1 MKKAIKIFSI
11 ILSLSVFSIGCS
23 KFLDL
28 DPPYTQDAEN
38 FFLNESDYLRALTG
52 AYDLLQGMFV
62 SYWIGDIAS
71 DNCIAGGE
79 SATDTEGLH
88 QIEAMNHGAVN
99 IELRSI
105 MRFNYCGIAR
115 CNFLLEP
122 KENEIDFPSKA
133 TIFAEAKFLRAF
145 YYFELVKFFGDI
157 PLVIDERLGVQ
168 QIQQLERTPASE
180 VYAQI
185 EKDLNDAIAIL
196 SYKSESTHSGIK
208 GRVDKGAA
216 LGLLGKVYLYQ
227 ENWTAASQTLNTLI
241 NSGNYSLASDYN
253 TLFLKENENNSET
266 IFDVEYSD
274 QEGGSYGCLICL
286 EGNLTVGYQGIRQYD
301 GPTYGDGNSYNLP
314 TEDLFNSFENY
325 DPRRNATCLNIST
338 FLSSQGLPDDAIGIG
353 AGGHTGFY
361 NHKYMKSRD
370 EMLNGIPDNDL
381 TSGVNYRVIRYA
393 DILLMAAE
401 ASNEIGDTADAILK
415 LNTVRN
421 RVGLYLHQIDVTQ
434 PPWNS
439 LSTSQ
444 NSIRELIY
452 RERRSELSCEGHRF
466 FDLVRTGKAAEKIN
480 GFVVG
485 KHELFPIP
493 QDEIDLAGGNWSQ
506 NPGY

>member
-11 ILSLSVFSIGCS
+11 ILSLTIFSIGCS
-23 KFLDL
+23 KFLEL

-38 FFLNESDYLRALTG
+38 FFLNEADYLRALTG

-88 QIEAMNHGAVN
+88 QIEAMTHGAFN
-99 IELRSI
+99 DELRSI

-133 TIFAEAKFLRAF
+133 TILAEAKFLRAF

-180 VYAQI
+180 VYSQI

-227 ENWTAASQTLNTLI
+227 ENWSAASQTFNTLI
-241 NSGNYSLASDYN
+241 NSGNYALASDYN
-253 TLFLKENENNSET
+253 TMFLKENENNSET

-301 GPTYGDGNSYNLP
+301 GPSYGDGNSYNLP
-314 TEDLFNSFENY
+314 TQDLFNSFENY
-325 DPRRNATCLNIST
+325 DPRREATCLNI
-338 FLSSQGLPDDAIGIG
+338 DDFIANNSVGTTYGIG

-401 ASNEIGDTADAILK
+401 ALNQSGDDVNALTY
-415 LNTVRN
+415 LNLVRS
-421 RVGLYLHQIDVTQ
+421 RVGLFQK
-434 PPWNS
+434 
-439 LSTSQ
+439 TS
-444 NSIRELIY
+444 SGTVLYEDILK
-452 RERRSELSCEGHRF
+452 ERRSELSCEGHRF
-466 FDLVRTGKAAEKIN
+466 FDLVRTGKTSEITN
-480 GFVVG
+480 FVTG

>member
-1 MKKAIKIFSI
+1 
-11 ILSLSVFSIGCS
+11 
-23 KFLDL
+23 
-28 DPPYTQDAEN
+28 
-38 FFLNESDYLRALTG
+38 
-52 AYDLLQGMFV
+52 
-62 SYWIGDIAS
+62 
-71 DNCIAGGE
+71 
-79 SATDTEGLH
+79 
-88 QIEAMNHGAVN
+88 
-99 IELRSI
+99 
-105 MRFNYCGIAR
+105 
-115 CNFLLEP
+115 
-122 KENEIDFPSKA
+122 
-133 TIFAEAKFLRAF
+133 
-145 YYFELVKFFGDI
+145 
-157 PLVIDERLGVQ
+157 
-168 QIQQLERTPASE
+168 
-180 VYAQI
+180 
-185 EKDLNDAIAIL
+185 
-196 SYKSESTHSGIK
+196 
-208 GRVDKGAA
+208 
-216 LGLLGKVYLYQ
+216 
-227 ENWTAASQTLNTLI
+227 
-241 NSGNYSLASDYN
+241 
-253 TLFLKENENNSET
+253 
-266 IFDVEYSD
+266 
-274 QEGGSYGCLICL
+274 
-286 EGNLTVGYQGIRQYD
+286 
-301 GPTYGDGNSYNLP
+301 
-314 TEDLFNSFENY
+314 
-325 DPRRNATCLNIST
+325 
-338 FLSSQGLPDDAIGIG
+338 
-353 AGGHTGFY
+353 
-361 NHKYMKSRD
+361 MKSRD

>member
-23 KFLDL
+23 KFLEL

-38 FFLNESDYLRALTG
+38 FFLNEADYLRALTG

-88 QIEAMNHGAVN
+88 QIEAMTHGAFN
-99 IELRSI
+99 DELRSI

-133 TIFAEAKFLRAF
+133 TILAEAKFLRAF

-180 VYAQI
+180 VYSQI

-216 LGLLGKVYLYQ
+216 LGLLGKVYLFQ
-227 ENWTAASQTLNTLI
+227 ENWSAASQTFNTLI
-241 NSGNYSLASDYN
+241 NSGNYALASDYN
-253 TLFLKENENNSET
+253 TMFLKENENNSET

-301 GPTYGDGNSYNLP
+301 GPSYGDGNSYNLP
-314 TEDLFNSFENY
+314 TQDLYDFFEY
-325 DPRRNATCLNIST
+325 QDPRREATCLNI
-338 FLSSQGLPDDAIGIG
+338 DDFIANNSVGTTYGIG

-401 ASNEIGDTADAILK
+401 ALNQSGDDATALTY
-415 LNTVRN
+415 LNLVRS
-421 RVGLYLHQIDVTQ
+421 RVGLFQK
-434 PPWNS
+434 
-439 LSTSQ
+439 TSSGTVLYEDIL
-444 NSIRELIY
+444 N
-452 RERRSELSCEGHRF
+452 ERRSELSCEGHRF
-466 FDLVRTGKAAEKIN
+466 FDLVRTGKAATEITN
-480 GFVVG
+480 FITG

>member
-11 ILSLSVFSIGCS
+11 ILSLSIISIGCS
-23 KFLDL
+23 KFLEL

-52 AYDLLQGMFV
+52 AYDLLQGTFI

-99 IELRSI
+99 NELRSL

-122 KENEIDFPSKA
+122 KENEINFPSKA
-133 TIFAEAKFLRAF
+133 TILAEAKFLRAF

-168 QIQQLERTPASE
+168 QIENLERTPANQ

-185 EKDLNDAIAIL
+185 EQDLNDAISIL

-227 ENWTAASQTLNTLI
+227 DNWSAASQTLNTLI
-241 NSGNYSLASDYN
+241 NSTNYSLVSDYN
-253 TLFLKENENNSET
+253 TMFLKENENNSET
-266 IFDVEYSD
+266 VFDIEYSD

-301 GPTYGDGNSYNLP
+301 GPSYGDGNSYNLP
-314 TEDLFNSFENY
+314 TQNLFDSFENY
-325 DPRRNATCLNIST
+325 DPRRAATCLNI
-338 FLSSQGLPDDAIGIG
+338 DDFIANNSVGTTYGIG

-393 DILLMAAE
+393 DVLLMAAE
-401 ASNEIGDTADAILK
+401 A
-415 LNTVRN
+415 LNQTGEDSLALVYLNQVRA
-421 RVGLYLHQIDVTQ
+421 RVGLFQK
-434 PPWNS
+434 
-439 LSTSQ
+439 TSS
-444 NSIRELIY
+444 SIVLYEDILK
-452 RERRSELSCEGHRF
+452 ERRSELSCEGHRF
-466 FDLVRTGKAAEKIN
+466 FDLVRTGKAASEITN
-480 GFVVG
+480 FVTG

>member
-1 MKKAIKIFSI
+1 MKRVLYIIAFSTF
-11 ILSLSVFSIGCS
+11 ILEVFTGCS

-38 FFLNESDYLRALTG
+38 FFNNEDDYLRALTG
-52 AYDLLQGMFV
+52 AYDLLQGIFV

-79 SATDTEGLH
+79 SVTDTEGLH
-88 QIEAMNHGAVN
+88 QIEYMTHGAVN
-99 IELRSI
+99 LECRSV

-115 CNFLLEP
+115 CNFILEP
-122 KENEIDFPSKA
+122 KENNVEFNGKDVIL
-133 TIFAEAKFLRAF
+133 AEAKFLRAF
-145 YYFELVKFFGDI
+145 YYFELVKFFGDV
-157 PLVIDERLGVQ
+157 PLVIDKRLGVEEVT
-168 QIQQLERTPASE
+168 QLDRTPSAE

-185 EKDLNDAIAIL
+185 EEDLNVAVAVL
-196 SYKSESTHSGIK
+196 SWSSSPDHSGIK

-227 ENWTAASQTLNTLI
+227 EKFSQAAAIFDQII
-241 NSGNYSLASDYN
+241 NSNRYALASDYA

-266 IFDVEYSD
+266 VFDVEYSAD
-274 QEGGSYGCLICL
+274 EGGSYGCLICL
-286 EGNLTVGYQGIRQYD
+286 EGNLTPGYQGIRQYD
-301 GPTYGDGNSYNLP
+301 GPEYGDGNSYNLP
-314 TEDLFNSFENY
+314 TQDLFDSFEY
-325 DPRRNATCLNIST
+325 QDPRREGTCLDIDEFIAANSPGT
-338 FLSSQGLPDDAIGIG
+338 PYGVG

-361 NHKYMKSRD
+361 NNKYIKSRD

-381 TSGVNYRVIRYA
+381 TSGVNYRAIRYA

-401 ASNEIGDTADAILK
+401 AYSQLNDDATALNYLNQVRQRVGMPDRTSGGTNLYEDILK
-415 LNTVRN
+415 
-421 RVGLYLHQIDVTQ
+421 
-434 PPWNS
+434 
-439 LSTSQ
+439 
-444 NSIRELIY
+444 
-452 RERRSELSCEGHRF
+452 ERRSELSCEGHRF
-466 FDLVRTGKAAEKIN
+466 FDLVRTGKAANEIS

-493 QDEIDLAGGNWSQ
+493 QVEIDLAGGNWMQ